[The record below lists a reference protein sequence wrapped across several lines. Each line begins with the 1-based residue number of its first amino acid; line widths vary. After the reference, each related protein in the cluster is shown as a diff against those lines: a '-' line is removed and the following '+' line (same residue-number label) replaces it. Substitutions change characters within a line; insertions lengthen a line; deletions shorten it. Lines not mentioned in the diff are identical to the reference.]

1 MRIMETKF
9 AVGSWQQGWQQG
21 VGSRQSAV
29 GSLKFEAWRLVVEKV
44 WWLPWKRA

>member
-9 AVGSWQQGWQQG
+9 AVGSWQSAA
-21 VGSRQSAV
+21 GSWQSAV
-29 GSLKFEAWRLVVEKV
+29 GSLKFEAWRLVVKKV